1 MCVGKLTYSLEWY
14 VSVHT
19 SWRQLGLQ
27 SARERVAAVMVIRSL
42 LSPRS
47 GRITALVTRL
57 LLLLLLLVMVMMMMV
72 MQ

>member
-1 MCVGKLTYSLEWY
+1 
-14 VSVHT
+14 VHT

-57 LLLLLLLVMVMMMMV
+57 LLLLLLVMVMMMMV